1 MNDWSFKAL
10 RTRAA
15 EERKCA
21 ASLKQI
27 CSANQRSSTVP
38 LRRTVRAFFFEKF
51 CGLML
56 GKSQKLRGA
65 RKRSASSEQIQF
77 YPNTAQQVTT

>member
-10 RTRAA
+10 RTRPS

-27 CSANQRSSTVP
+27 CSANQGSSTVYS
-38 LRRTVRAFFFEKF
+38 RRTVRAFFFEKF
-51 CGLML
+51 CGLVL
-56 GKSQKLRGA
+56 GKGQKLRGEQ
-65 RKRSASSEQIQF
+65 KLSASSEHIQF
-77 YPNTAQQVTT
+77 YPNTAQQVTI